1 MTSTSHHQLLQSSSR
16 PSHMIENYQQS
27 FIPRRM
33 PQASRKNEQDTVNRD
48 DKLTPPLPPRSR
60 RDVRKSTEQAGEFPP
75 KGGISSLLKTS
86 PNSSVL
92 TQRYPYNRTV
102 SNSAGSTGRSFSSL
116 PRRVGSDKAKN
127 NSQVNESKSPLYSH
141 RSDQVESV
149 RSQSGQQDDS
159 TQGLPSNSQADNR
172 NVVLNTNNK
181 PSDFSRSN
189 SDSSD
194 IPPQIPPRGLPHRI
208 STNGMP
214 PSPKSPCHD
223 SNSSSKE
230 SASTP
235 EPQPLTRTNV
245 TKHDTIWTVEK
256 EADEGVGDL
265 LSPPMKHLTPEVTA
279 QMLDNFDPHDV
290 LDSASDSS
298 ADTMIM
304 MTTEEEKRNE
314 ESMNHSR
321 QKYESK
327 KIFADSDVTVV
338 PECKNSILSKG
349 NGDRSHLKVTFMSP
363 KRQVSEDE
371 SLDDGYGTNSSSGT
385 SLSSPLSSS
394 SSSSTTNSDL
404 ENSCNQGNGNIG
416 KRDLKPSVHFNGP
429 IIKPALTNS
438 QPSTR
443 NTWAVRR
450 RNKMVES
457 QDNSLQ
463 EKLRQLAIIEEEE
476 NNQNM
481 HNATDVSPEMEMSNH
496 TNNNEV
502 SSYDRTNVYEKGNTE
517 VGTSIEMRGARTQS
531 GENIGPPEDLR
542 RFEGDLCD
550 KFTDMDRNYRNYY
563 DFDKT
568 NENLKDD
575 SKVLYFH
582 QKTMKQNYGN
592 DNYYNPHAHRNSQNM
607 DQSRIGQ
614 LDPAM
619 QPQVSSG
626 VPMLSLKSM
635 VSMDTRGPNSAR
647 SDYGGRVPFAGD
659 MPGRSF
665 SYQSNSSGVSS
676 MGNMSTSSDFVKA
689 NTSCDNIFANGGT
702 DGMPHKGRFISVD
715 NVNQNGRRPFFAS
728 SADIYNMF
736 QSGNNLAT
744 QIHRPASYRHSFHEM
759 PSSGNVVVESS
770 QLQPEQRPRAA
781 STSVTMQSKSSWN
794 LFGSMFSKKKSK
806 SSQQKADNSASNS
819 QPVTEKASTLKPSG
833 KKSSQNAKV
842 FPKEPSKPVPP
853 PPVGQKQQYTV
864 VPIIRTPKAQQMRNP
879 GTDFGVRGQ
888 SQTLP
893 TRGSYDHNV
902 YKSRFKTV
910 TTDEGDS
917 QKLSTLV

>member
-1 MTSTSHHQLLQSSSR
+1 MRMTSTSHHQLLQSSSR

-33 PQASRKNEQDTVNRD
+33 PQARQDTVNRD

-60 RDVRKSTEQAGEFPP
+60 DVSKSTEQAGEFPP

-92 TQRYPYNRTV
+92 TQRYPYNRTL
-102 SNSAGSTGRSFSSL
+102 GSTGRTFSSL
-116 PRRVGSDKAKN
+116 PRRVSDKAKN
-127 NSQVNESKSPLYSH
+127 NSQVNESRSHLYPQ
-141 RSDQVESV
+141 RGDQVESV
-149 RSQSGQQDDS
+149 HSHTGQRGDS
-159 TQGLPSNSQADNR
+159 LPGRPSHNQVNDR
-172 NVVLNTNNK
+172 TVLLNTK
-181 PSDFSRSN
+181 KQSELVTHTAESEDL
-189 SDSSD
+189 
-194 IPPQIPPRGLPHRI
+194 PPQIPPRGLPHRI

-214 PSPKSPCHD
+214 PSPKSPEQD
-223 SNSSSKE
+223 PSSSPKE
-230 SASTP
+230 SAPTP

-245 TKHDTIWTVEK
+245 TKHDTIWTVED

-314 ESMNHSR
+314 ESINHSR

-327 KIFADSDVTVV
+327 KTFTDSDEPVV
-338 PECKNSILSKG
+338 PECSNSILSKG

-363 KRQVSEDE
+363 TRQTSEDE

-404 ENSCNQGNGNIG
+404 ENSCNQGNGYNV
-416 KRDLKPSVHFNGP
+416 KTRVNGP
-429 IIKPALTNS
+429 IIKPSLT
-438 QPSTR
+438 QPR

-476 NNQNM
+476 NIQNVQSM
-481 HNATDVSPEMEMSNH
+481 MDVNPEVETSNH
-496 TNNNEV
+496 INNNDL
-502 SSYDRTNVYEKGNTE
+502 SLYNRTNMYEKGNTE
-517 VGTSIEMRGARTQS
+517 VGATTEIRGSRTQC
-531 GENIGPPEDLR
+531 GESIGPPEDLR

-568 NENLKDD
+568 NEKLKDD

-582 QKTMKQNYGN
+582 QKMMKQNYGN

-607 DQSRIGQ
+607 GQSGE
-614 LDPAM
+614 LDPTL
-619 QPQVSSG
+619 QPPVCSG

-635 VSMDTRGPNSAR
+635 VSMDTRGPHSAR
-647 SDYGGRVPFAGD
+647 SDCGGRTPFMGD
-659 MPGRSF
+659 IPARSL

-676 MGNMSTSSDFVKA
+676 MGNMSATSDFVKA
-689 NTSCDNIFANGGT
+689 NTSCDNIFTNGGIE
-702 DGMPHKGRFISVD
+702 GMPHKGRFISVD

-759 PSSGNVVVESS
+759 PSSGNVVVDSS
-770 QLQPEQRPRAA
+770 QLQPEQRPRASSA
-781 STSVTMQSKSSWN
+781 SVTMQSKSSWN
-794 LFGSMFSKKKSK
+794 LFGSMFSKKKTK
-806 SSQQKADNSASNS
+806 SSQQKTEKSSDGKSASNG
-819 QPVTEKASTLKPSG
+819 QPGQEKASTLKSSG
-833 KKSSQNAKV
+833 KKSLPNAKI

-853 PPVGQKQQYTV
+853 PPVGQKQQFSV
-864 VPIIRTPKAQQMRNP
+864 VPVIRTPKAQQMRNQAA
-879 GTDFGVRGQ
+879 TSHDFGVRGQ

-893 TRGSYDHNV
+893 TRGSYDHNM
-902 YKSRFKTV
+902 YKSRFKTI